1 MHCDCCDAG
10 QGNREEQLPAS
21 LEMLGNHRYTT
32 AVWSALRC
40 AVDSL
45 GVFSTVLPQFPPTTP
60 QCVRMESVSSCFMSS

>member
-32 AVWSALRC
+32 AVWSAAALC
-40 AVDSL
+40 CNSL
-45 GVFSTVLPQFPPTTP
+45 GVFSAVLLQFPLATLP
-60 QCVRMESVSSCFMSS
+60 VY